1 MRDSRNQPLAEAG
14 GTSQAIARVSRLHR
28 ANAERLLRPHGLH
41 AGQELLMML
50 LWERGPQPQAALI
63 DELGVD
69 ASTVTRMVQRLEQ
82 AGFLRRRRSE
92 TDRRAVVVEATAAAC
107 ALRDQVAQSWRELE
121 AITLAGLDEADRAT
135 LARLLG
141 RLERNLGAD
150 PGAEPGSTDPGST
163 DPGSTDPGSTGA
175 DDPEM

>member
-1 MRDSRNQPLAEAG
+1 MRDPRNQPLAEAG
-14 GTSQAIARVSRLHR
+14 GISQAIARVSRLHR

-63 DELGVD
+63 EELGVD

-107 ALRDQVAQSWRELE
+107 ALRDRVARSWRELE
-121 AITLAGLDEADRAT
+121 AITLAGLDEADRAA
-135 LARLLG
+135 LARLLE
-141 RLERNLGAD
+141 RLESNLTAVDED
-150 PGAEPGSTDPGST
+150 PGATTDEDPGAT
-163 DPGSTDPGSTGA
+163 A
-175 DDPEM
+175 M